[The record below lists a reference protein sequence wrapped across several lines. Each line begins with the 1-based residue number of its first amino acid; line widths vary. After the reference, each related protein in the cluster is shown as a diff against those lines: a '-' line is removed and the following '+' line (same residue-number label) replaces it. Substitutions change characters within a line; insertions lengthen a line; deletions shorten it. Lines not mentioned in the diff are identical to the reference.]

1 MSNTKFSIIIPVYNA
16 AKHIEDCL
24 ESCLNQTPFKVG
36 INYEIICINDGSSDN
51 SLKILAEYKK
61 RGVTVISQE
70 NCGVSV
76 TRNKGLDIAR
86 GEYIWFVD
94 SDDAVRTN
102 VLSGIYYLLKSCNAD
117 GCAFRTKI
125 VSESFEICDAEDFRG
140 LLNIVNAPPQMNN
153 AFSVIITKTY
163 LNKHNIRFN
172 TTITY
177 GEDTLFVFYLRLY
190 KHKFIYFDNE
200 LYFYRQVSTSAMH
213 QKSKSAL
220 EKSFNAQLKMLA
232 EYKSILDN
240 WDAKLYAGDAK
251 PQERYYW
258 MVQNIL
264 FLLLRYDKARRL
276 EIFNYLKC
284 GGHYP
289 YPILWSR
296 LIHNSNS
303 KTTLLTNLFSLLF
316 PLEWYYRIIMKLLK

>member
-1 MSNTKFSIIIPVYNA
+1 MSNIKFSIIIPVYNA
-16 AKHIEDCL
+16 AKHLEDCL
-24 ESCLNQTPFKVG
+24 ESCLNQAPFKVG
-36 INYEIICINDGSSDN
+36 IDYEIICINDGSSDD
-51 SLKILAEYKK
+51 SPQILAGYKK
-61 RGVTVISQE
+61 RQVTVISQE

-94 SDDAVRTN
+94 SDDAVRAN

-125 VSESFEICDAEDFRG
+125 VSESYAICDTADFCNS
-140 LLNIVNAPPQMNN
+140 LIIVDSPLQMNN
-153 AFSVIITKTY
+153 AFSVIITRTY
-163 LNKHNIRFN
+163 LNKHKIRFN
-172 TTITY
+172 TTMTY

-190 KHKFIYFDNE
+190 KHKFIYLDNE

-213 QKSKSAL
+213 QKNKSAL
-220 EKSFNAQLKMLA
+220 EKSFNAQLQMLI

-240 WDAKLYAGDAK
+240 WDAELYAGDAK

-258 MVQNIL
+258 MIQNIL
-264 FLLLRYDKARRL
+264 FSLLRYDKARRL

-284 GGHYP
+284 EGHYP

-303 KTTLLTNLFSLLF
+303 KTTLLINLFSLLF